1 MHIVSVHKICVLIM
15 ELWRAKVHIVLSVL
29 LRFTASD
36 NPFSIFNLFLNWN
49 DTRTLQVTGLCKNSY
64 LINTILYLCS
74 RTFVCS
80 VVLFSFGHC
89 ICLSF
94 FDLRLLL
101 ITLWYIQTFLR
112 WIFIVWAHWSNS
124 SRVDI
129 IPFGHILIRS
139 QPVFALTPY
148 CCLETTVCMRG
159 DHSNDNTTDVDWL
172 YLI

>member
-29 LRFTASD
+29 LWFTAS
-36 NPFSIFNLFLNWN
+36 
-49 DTRTLQVTGLCKNSY
+49 GLCKNSF

-94 FDLRLLL
+94 FDWRLL

-124 SRVDI
+124 SRVAI
-129 IPFGHILIRS
+129 VPFGHILIRS